1 MLKIAYI
8 FPGQGAQY
16 VGMGK
21 RLYESSL
28 IAKEIFDKANDVL
41 GFDIKRLCFEGPE
54 EELKT
59 TANCQPAILIHSIAA
74 LRVFE
79 LNPKYSQ
86 IKPSFMAG
94 LSLGEYT
101 ALIASGVF
109 SFDDGLA
116 LVRKRAELMEKASK
130 ENPGA
135 MAAVLGL
142 DRGKVAE
149 ICSKSETEIANL
161 NCPGQ
166 VVISGKP
173 EAINKA
179 KDLALKAGAKNVVIL
194 EVSGAFHCSLMKSAA
209 KEFSKELDKVKI
221 SNPQFPVISNV
232 TAKEATAAGQIR
244 QNLERQLY
252 RPVLWEDSVRYI
264 ASHEVNTF
272 LEIGPNKVLKGL
284 LRRTDPRWTV
294 YNIEKPQD
302 IENLTI
308 NNQ

>member
-1 MLKIAYI
+1 MKIAYI

-21 RLYESSL
+21 ELYGSSSV
-28 IAKEIFDKANDVL
+28 AREIFDKANDVL
-41 GFDIKRLCFEGPE
+41 GFDIKKLCFQGPQ
-54 EELKT
+54 EELKNT
-59 TANCQPAILIHSIAA
+59 SNCQPAILIHSIAA
-74 LRVFE
+74 LGVFE
-79 LNPKYSQ
+79 SNPKYSQ
-86 IKPSFMAG
+86 VKPSFMAG

-109 SFDDGLA
+109 SFEDGLV
-116 LVRKRAELMEKASK
+116 LVRKRAELMERASK

-142 DRGKVAE
+142 DREKVAE
-149 ICSKSETEIANL
+149 ICNKSETEIANL

-173 EAINKA
+173 EAVNKA
-179 KDLALKAGAKNVVIL
+179 KDLAAKSGAKNVVIL

-209 KEFSKELDKVKI
+209 EEFRKELDKVKI
-221 SNPQFPVISNV
+221 SNPQFPVISNAS
-232 TAKEATAAGQIR
+232 AKEQISPEQIR

-264 ASHEVNTF
+264 TSHKVNTF
-272 LEIGPNKVLKGL
+272 LEIGPNKVLRGL
-284 LRRTDPRWTV
+284 LRRTNPRWTV

-302 IENLTI
+302 IENLSI